1 MIASLR
7 GVVLSK
13 DLESVVL
20 EVGGVGHEVHVTAS
34 TASALPAPGGEAFLL
49 VIPSYAMYGGG
60 ETLYGFLT
68 PAEKSMFCAFR
79 DEIPGTGA
87 KKALEYLDKASK
99 SLPDFR
105 RAVLDRDEKLL
116 CGVFGFTKKTAT
128 KIVEALKGKLED
140 VRVPGAPHIQKAA
153 ETVPPTG
160 AWAQALNALES
171 LGYKPMEIRATLQ
184 SLAEEHGGKELPAEQ
199 LVRQALKRL

>member
-7 GVVLSK
+7 GLVLSK

-20 EVGGVGHEVHVTAS
+20 EVGGVGHEVNVTSA
-34 TASALPAPGGEAFLL
+34 TAARLPAPGAEALL
-49 VIPSYAMYGGG
+49 FIVSSYAMYGGG
-60 ETLYGFLT
+60 ETLYGFLSE
-68 PAEKSMFCAFR
+68 PEKAMFCAFR

-87 KKALEYLDKASK
+87 KKALEFLEKASK

-116 CGVFGFTKKTAT
+116 CAVFGFTKKTAT
-128 KIVEALKGKLED
+128 KIVDSLKGKIDE
-140 VRVPGAPHIQKAA
+140 VRVGGSPHLAA
-153 ETVPPTG
+153 SGGSVPSTG
-160 AWAQALNALES
+160 SWGQALNALEA
-171 LGYKPMEIRATLQ
+171 LGYKFSDARSALQ
-184 SLAEEHGGKELPAEQ
+184 SLSEEHGGKDVPTEQ

>member
-7 GVVLSK
+7 GVVLTK
-13 DLESVVL
+13 GLESVVL

-34 TASALPAPGGEAFLL
+34 AASALPGPGGEALLL
-49 VIPSYAMYGGG
+49 VVPSYAMYGGG
-60 ETLYGFLT
+60 ETLYGFLN
-68 PAEKSMFCAFR
+68 PSEKAMFCAFR

-116 CGVFGFTKKTAT
+116 CGVFGFTKKTAA

-140 VRVPGAPHIQKAA
+140 VRVAGSPHILKAQEA
-153 ETVPPTG
+153 APQTG
-160 AWAQALNALES
+160 AWAQALSALES
-171 LGYKPMEIRATLQ
+171 LGYKTSEVRSALQ
-184 SLAEEHGGKELPAEQ
+184 ALAQEHGDDAPAAEQ
-199 LVRQALKRL
+199 LVRRALKRL

>member
-7 GVVLSK
+7 GVIVSK
-13 DLESVVL
+13 DLESVIL
-20 EVGGVGHEVHVTAS
+20 EAGGVGREVHLTAS
-34 TASALPAPGGEAFLL
+34 TAARLPAPGGEAFLL
-49 VIPSYAMYGGG
+49 VVPSYAMYGGG

-68 PAEKSMFCAFR
+68 PAEKAMFMAFR

-105 RAVLDRDEKLL
+105 RAVMERDEKMLAA
-116 CGVFGFTKKTAT
+116 VFGFTKKTAT
-128 KIVEALKGKLED
+128 KIVDALKDKLGE
-140 VRVPGAPHIQKAA
+140 VSVPGAPHLQKADQ
-153 ETVPPTG
+153 TVPATG
-160 AWAQALNALES
+160 PWAQALSALS
-171 LGYKPMEIRATLQ
+171 ALGYKPAEARAALQ
-184 SLAEEHGGKELPAEQ
+184 AVSEERGGTDLPPEQ

>member
-13 DLESVVL
+13 DLESLIL
-20 EVGGVGHEVHVTAS
+20 EAGGVGHEIRVTAA
-34 TASALPAPGGEAFLL
+34 TASRVPAGGEVLL
-49 VIPSYAMYGGG
+49 MVVPSYAMYGGG
-60 ETLYGFLT
+60 ETLYGFLD
-68 PAEKSMFCAFR
+68 ASEKAMFCAFR

-105 RAVLDRDEKLL
+105 RAVIDRDEKMLAA
-116 CGVFGFTKKTAT
+116 VFGFSKKTAA
-128 KIVEALKGKLED
+128 KLVDALKGKLDD
-140 VRVPGAPHIQKAA
+140 VRVGGAPHIQKAGEA
-153 ETVPPTG
+153 VPATG
-160 AWAQALNALES
+160 SWGQALNALEA
-171 LGYKPMEIRATLQ
+171 LGYKQSEVRAALQ
-184 SLAEEHGGKELPAEQ
+184 SLAEEHGGKDLPAEQ

>member
-7 GVVLSK
+7 GALIAK
-13 DLESVVL
+13 DLERVVL
-20 EVGGVGHEVHVTAS
+20 EVGGVGHEIHVTAA
-34 TASALPAPGGEAFLL
+34 TASRLPAPGAEAFLL

-60 ETLYGFLT
+60 ETLYGFLSD
-68 PAEKSMFCAFR
+68 AEKAMFCAFR

-105 RAVLDRDEKLL
+105 RAVMERDEKLL

-128 KIVEALKGKLED
+128 KLVAALKDKLED
-140 VRVPGAPHIQKAA
+140 MRVPGAPHVRKAA
-153 ETVPPTG
+153 DALPPSG
-160 AWAQALNALES
+160 SWSQALSALEA
-171 LGYKPMEIRATLQ
+171 LGYKPSEVRSALQ
-184 SLAEEHGGKELPAEQ
+184 TLAEEHSGADVPAEH

>member
-7 GVVLSK
+7 GVVVAK

-20 EVGGVGHEVHVTAS
+20 EAGGVGREVHVTAS
-34 TASALPAPGGEAFLL
+34 TASSLPAPGGEAFLL
-49 VIPSYAMYGGG
+49 VVPSYAMYGGG
-60 ETLYGFLT
+60 ETLYGFLD
-68 PAEKSMFCAFR
+68 ASERAMFCAFR

-128 KIVEALKGKLED
+128 KLVEALKGKLED
-140 VRVPGAPHIQKAA
+140 VRVPGAPHIRKAA
-153 ETVPPTG
+153 EPVPPTG
-160 AWAQALNALES
+160 AWAQALSALES
-171 LGYKPMEIRATLQ
+171 LGYKPSEIRAALQ
-184 SLAEEHGGKELPAEQ
+184 ALAEEHGGEEPAPEL
-199 LVRQALKRL
+199 LVRRALKRL

>member
-7 GVVLSK
+7 GGVLSK
-13 DLESVVL
+13 DLESLVL
-20 EVGGVGHEVHVTAS
+20 EVGGVGHEINVTSAIAS
-34 TASALPAPGGEAFLL
+34 RLPAPGGEALL
-49 VIPSYAMYGGG
+49 FIVASFAMYGGG

-68 PAEKSMFCAFR
+68 ASEKAMFCAFR

-105 RAVLDRDEKLL
+105 RAVMDRDEKLL
-116 CGVFGFTKKTAT
+116 SGVFGFTKKTAT
-128 KIVEALKGKLED
+128 KIVDALKGKLED
-140 VRVPGAPHIQKAA
+140 VRVPGAPHLQPVGAS
-153 ETVPPTG
+153 VPATG
-160 AWAQALNALES
+160 SWGQALNALEA
-171 LGYKPMEIRATLQ
+171 LGYKFSDARTALQ
-184 SLAEEHGGKELPAEQ
+184 ALAEEHGGKEVPTEQ

>member
-7 GVVLSK
+7 GVVAAK
-13 DLESVVL
+13 DLESLIL
-20 EVGGVGHEVHVTAS
+20 ETGGVGHEVHVTAA
-34 TASALPAPGGEAFLL
+34 TASRLPAIGGEAMLFI
-49 VIPSYAMYGGG
+49 VPSYAMYGGG
-60 ETLYGFLT
+60 ETLYGFST
-68 PAEKSMFCAFR
+68 QPEKALFCAFR

-116 CGVFGFTKKTAT
+116 CGVFGFTKKTAA
-128 KIVEALKGKLED
+128 KIIDALKDKLDD
-140 VRVPGAPHIQKAA
+140 VRVAGAPHLSRAPEPAA
-153 ETVPPTG
+153 QSGP
-160 AWAQALNALES
+160 WAQALKALEA
-171 LGYKPMEIRATLQ
+171 LGYKSAEARGALQ
-184 SLAEEHGGKELPAEQ
+184 ALADDGKDWPAEQ

>member
-7 GVVLSK
+7 GVVLVR

-20 EVGGVGHEVHVTAS
+20 DVGGVGHEIHVTTA
-34 TASALPAPGGEAFLL
+34 TASRLPAPGGEALL
-49 VIPSYAMYGGG
+49 FIVASFAMYGGG
-60 ETLYGFLT
+60 ETLYGFLSQ
-68 PAEKSMFCAFR
+68 PEKAMFCAFR

-87 KKALEYLDKASK
+87 KKALEFLDKASK

-105 RAVLDRDEKLL
+105 RAVMDRDEKLL

-128 KIVEALKGKLED
+128 KIVDALKGKLED
-140 VRVPGAPHIQKAA
+140 LRVPGAPHFAA
-153 ETVPPTG
+153 ARGEMPSNG
-160 AWAQALNALES
+160 SWGQALNALEA
-171 LGYKPMEIRATLQ
+171 LGYKFNDARTALQ
-184 SLAEEHGGKELPAEQ
+184 ALAEEHGGKEIPTEQ

>member
-13 DLESVVL
+13 DLESLVL

-34 TASALPAPGGEAFLL
+34 TASALPAPGGEALLL
-49 VIPSYAMYGGG
+49 VVPSYAMYGGG
-60 ETLYGFLT
+60 ETLYGFLN
-68 PAEKSMFCAFR
+68 ASEKAMFCAFR

-140 VRVPGAPHIQKAA
+140 VRVPGAPHIQKIADA
-153 ETVPPTG
+153 VPPTG

-171 LGYKPMEIRATLQ
+171 LGYKQAEVRSALQ
-184 SLAEEHGGKELPAEQ
+184 ALAEEHGVQELPAEQ

>member
-7 GVVLSK
+7 GLVLSK

-20 EVGGVGHEVHVTAS
+20 EAGGVGHEVHVTAA
-34 TASALPAPGGEAFLL
+34 TASRLPAPGGTALL
-49 VIPSYAMYGGG
+49 HVVPSYAMYGGG
-60 ETLYGFLT
+60 ETLYGFLDA
-68 PAEKSMFCAFR
+68 AEKAMFCAFR

-105 RAVLDRDEKLL
+105 RAVIDRDEELL
-116 CGVFGFTKKTAT
+116 CGVFGFTKKTAA
-128 KIVEALKGKLED
+128 KIVAALKGKIDEL
-140 VRVPGAPHIQKAA
+140 RLAGAPHLQKASDCL
-153 ETVPPTG
+153 PSTG
-160 AWAQALNALES
+160 WGQALSALVA
-171 LGYKPMEIRATLQ
+171 LGYKQTEVRSALQ
-184 SLAEEHGGKELPAEQ
+184 ALTEECGGKDMPAEQ

>member
-7 GVVLSK
+7 GLVLSK
-13 DLESVVL
+13 DLETVVL
-20 EVGGVGHEVHVTAS
+20 ESAGVGREVHVTAA
-34 TASALPAPGGEAFLL
+34 TASRLEIGAEAFLF

-60 ETLYGFLT
+60 ESLYGFLD
-68 PAEKSMFCAFR
+68 ASEKAMFAAFR

-105 RAVLDRDEKLL
+105 RAVIDRDEKLL
-116 CGVFGFTKKTAT
+116 CGVFGFTKKTAA
-128 KIVEALKGKLED
+128 KMLDALKGKLDD
-140 VRVPGAPHIQKAA
+140 VRVPGAPRILKAA
-153 ETVPPTG
+153 ETLPPSG
-160 AWAQALNALES
+160 PWAQALNALSS
-171 LGYKPMEIRATLQ
+171 LGYKPAEVRQALQ
-184 SLAEEHGGKELPAEQ
+184 SLAAEHGGKDLPAEQ

>member
-7 GVVLSK
+7 GTVLSK
-13 DLESVVL
+13 DLESLIL
-20 EVGGVGHEVHVTAS
+20 EVAGVGHEIHVTAA
-34 TASALPAPGGEAFLL
+34 TASRAHAGAEALLM
-49 VIPSYAMYGGG
+49 VVPSYAMYGGG
-60 ETLYGFLT
+60 TTLYGFLD
-68 PAEKSMFCAFR
+68 ASEKAMFCAFR

-105 RAVLDRDEKLL
+105 RAVIDRDEKMLAA
-116 CGVFGFTKKTAT
+116 VFGFSKKTAT
-128 KIVEALKGKLED
+128 KIVDALKGKLD
-140 VRVPGAPHIQKAA
+140 DMRVAGQPHILKVGD
-153 ETVPPTG
+153 TVPASG
-160 AWAQALNALES
+160 SWSQALSALEA
-171 LGYKPMEIRATLQ
+171 LGYKQSEVRAALQ

>member
-7 GVVLSK
+7 GTVLSK
-13 DLESVVL
+13 DLESLIL
-20 EVGGVGHEVHVTAS
+20 EVGGVGHEINVTAA
-34 TASALPAPGGEAFLL
+34 TASRLETGSEALLM
-49 VIPSYAMYGGG
+49 VVPSYAMYGGG
-60 ETLYGFLT
+60 ETLYGFLD
-68 PAEKSMFCAFR
+68 ASEKAMFCAFR

-105 RAVLDRDEKLL
+105 RAVIDRDEKML
-116 CGVFGFTKKTAT
+116 GAVFGFSKKTAT
-128 KIVEALKGKLED
+128 KIVDALKGKLD
-140 VRVPGAPHIQKAA
+140 DMRVAGQPHIQKAA
-153 ETVPPTG
+153 EPALPG
-160 AWAQALNALES
+160 SWAQALSALES
-171 LGYKPMEIRATLQ
+171 LGYKPAEVRSALQ